1 MLFLVSDVVQV
12 SLSLPLVNVSYVLL
26 TVWFVPAMGS
36 AQTMAA
42 NKVIITIME
51 YAISAK
57 IIVECVQVLPVVAFA
72 WMDFITIIRLKSA
85 NLAW

>member
-36 AQTMAA
+36 AQIMAA

-57 IIVECVQVLPVVAFA
+57 IIVEYVQILLVVAFA